1 MMVDM
6 LIGSTLSALAT
17 GAGAIPILFL
27 SRSLTHQWRDM
38 LLAFTAGV
46 MMSASMLGL
55 IPQALSSGTFLS
67 LAVGL
72 CIGVLTLTLLEKM
85 VPHIDLA
92 HTEGSIAID
101 KKSLLVLAAITL
113 HNIPE
118 GLSVGVSYAAGE
130 GSEIGNLIALAI
142 GFQNAPEGLLVALFL
157 FNQRISKGKAFFM
170 AMGTGLIELVASIA
184 GYYLTSVVDSLVP
197 YGLAFAAGAMLF
209 IIYKELI
216 PESHG
221 DGNEQSSTYAFIIG
235 LLVMVF
241 LIETF

>member
-1 MMVDM
+1 MVDM
-6 LIGSTLSALAT
+6 LIGNTLSALAT
-17 GAGAIPILFL
+17 GAGAVPILFL
-27 SRSLTHQWRDM
+27 SRSLTHKWRDM
-38 LLAFTAGV
+38 LLAFTAGI
-46 MMSASMLGL
+46 MMAASMLGL
-55 IPQALSSGTFLS
+55 IPEALSSGTFFS
-67 LAVGL
+67 LMVGL
-72 CIGVLTLTLLEKM
+72 CVGVLALTLLEDI

-92 HTEGSIAID
+92 HAKSGIKID
-101 KKSLLVLAAITL
+101 QKALLVLTAVTL

-130 GSEIGNLIALAI
+130 QNHIGDLIALAI

-157 FNQRISKGKAFFM
+157 FNQHISKGKAFLM
-170 AMGTGLIELVASIA
+170 ATGTGFVELVASVI
-184 GYYLTSVVDSLVP
+184 GLYLTAVVQSLVP

-221 DGNEQSSTYAFIIG
+221 DGNEKSSTYAFITS

>member
-1 MMVDM
+1 MFDM
-6 LIGSTLSALAT
+6 LVGSTLSALAT

-46 MMSASMLGL
+46 MMAASMLGL

-67 LAVGL
+67 LVVGL

-118 GLSVGVSYAAGE
+118 GLSVGVSYASGE
-130 GSEIGNLIALAI
+130 GDEIGNLIALAI

-170 AMGTGLIELVASIA
+170 ATGTGLIELVASIA

-221 DGNEQSSTYAFIIG
+221 DGNEQSATYAFIIG
-235 LLVMVF
+235 LLLMVF

>member
-1 MMVDM
+1 MFDM
-6 LIGSTLSALAT
+6 LVGSTLSALAT

-46 MMSASMLGL
+46 MMAASMLGL

-67 LAVGL
+67 LVVGL

-157 FNQRISKGKAFFM
+157 FNQHISKGKAFFM

-221 DGNEQSSTYAFIIG
+221 DGNEQSATYAFIIG
-235 LLVMVF
+235 LLLMVF

>member
-1 MMVDM
+1 MFDM
-6 LIGSTLSALAT
+6 LVGSTLSALAT

-46 MMSASMLGL
+46 MMAASMLGL

-85 VPHIDLA
+85 VPHIDLT
-92 HTEGSIAID
+92 HTESSIAID

-118 GLSVGVSYAAGE
+118 GLSVGVSYASGE
-130 GSEIGNLIALAI
+130 GGEIGNLIALAI
-142 GFQNAPEGLLVALFL
+142 GFQNAPKGLLVALF
-157 FNQRISKGKAFFM
+157 
-170 AMGTGLIELVASIA
+170 
-184 GYYLTSVVDSLVP
+184 
-197 YGLAFAAGAMLF
+197 F
-209 IIYKELI
+209 I
-216 PESHG
+216 
-221 DGNEQSSTYAFIIG
+221 
-235 LLVMVF
+235 
-241 LIETF
+241 

>member
-1 MMVDM
+1 M
-6 LIGSTLSALAT
+6 
-17 GAGAIPILFL
+17 
-27 SRSLTHQWRDM
+27 
-38 LLAFTAGV
+38 
-46 MMSASMLGL
+46 
-55 IPQALSSGTFLS
+55 
-67 LAVGL
+67 
-72 CIGVLTLTLLEKM
+72 
-85 VPHIDLA
+85 
-92 HTEGSIAID
+92 
-101 KKSLLVLAAITL
+101 
-113 HNIPE
+113 
-118 GLSVGVSYAAGE
+118 SYASGE
-130 GSEIGNLIALAI
+130 GGEIGNLIALAI

-184 GYYLTSVVDSLVP
+184 GYYLMSVVDSLVP

-235 LLVMVF
+235 LLLMVF